1 MHSVGVILGSAFER
15 PELEG
20 QTLEPELVQTR
31 FGAVTLWRYP
41 CAGREAWVLFRH
53 GVPHQLLPHQIPYRA
68 NAAALS
74 AKGCRALL
82 VTSSVGVL
90 DTSLPLDKP
99 LVLADLLMLDNRLPD
114 GSICT
119 VFPEPVAGQGHLVL
133 EEGLLSSALSE
144 QVESIAVELGWPRGS
159 RATFAYVP
167 GPRTKTAA
175 ENQLLARLGAQ
186 VNSMTV
192 GPEVVLANEL
202 EIPTAVVVVGHKHST
217 PEAQGDLD
225 PERVSRSL
233 RSSRAILERLAARWL
248 QRAEPV
254 PFGNR
259 IYRF

>member
-1 MHSVGVILGSAFER
+1 MQSVGVILGSAFDR

-20 QTLEPELVQTR
+20 RSLVPERVQTR
-31 FGAVTLWRYP
+31 FGEVTLWRFP

-53 GVPHQLLPHQIPYRA
+53 GVPHKLLPHQIPYRA
-68 NAAALS
+68 HAAALG

-90 DTSLPLDKP
+90 DASLPLDSP
-99 LVLADLLMLDNRLPD
+99 LVLSDLMMLDNRLPD
-114 GSICT
+114 GSACT
-119 VFPEPVAGQGHLVL
+119 IYPEPVAGQGHLVL
-133 EEGLLSSALSE
+133 EEGLLSSALSR
-144 QVESIAVELGWPRGS
+144 QVESIAVELGWTEVR
-159 RATFAYVP
+159 RAVFAYVP

-202 EIPTAVVVVGHKHST
+202 EIPTAAVVVGHKHST
-217 PEAQGDLD
+217 AEAQELD
-225 PERVSRSL
+225 PELVSRSL
-233 RSSRAILERLAARWL
+233 RSSREILERLAAGWL